1 MTEALGSEEMPSSLE
16 ETGSLS
22 FDAWERV
29 RLDKGDG
36 LWREPQQF
44 LSTDERDDP
53 NIHRLKSHHC
63 AGPSVPKGRQRLPK
77 EGSVVPQTRREP
89 AT

>member
-1 MTEALGSEEMPSSLE
+1 MTEALGSEEVPSSLE
-16 ETGSLS
+16 GTGSLS
-22 FDAWERV
+22 FDACERV

-63 AGPSVPKGRQRLPK
+63 AGPSVPNGRQKLPT
-77 EGSVVPQTRREP
+77 GSSVVPQTRREP
-89 AT
+89 TT